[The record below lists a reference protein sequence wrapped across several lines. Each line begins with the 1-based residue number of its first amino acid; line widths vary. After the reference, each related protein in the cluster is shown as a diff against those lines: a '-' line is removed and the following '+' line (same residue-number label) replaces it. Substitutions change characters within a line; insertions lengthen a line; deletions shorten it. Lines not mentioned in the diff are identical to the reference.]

1 MMLPHLTIY
10 TDRFIPDWVGA
21 RAIGPFVLI
30 RPKYRDDKGIHA
42 HEYTHVKQWYKW
54 TALWAILVT
63 LALLG
68 LPEAAHVIVPFYGLS
83 VGIFPLMYVLVKSFR
98 LESEVEAY
106 AAQVKA
112 GAELERM
119 AKHLANPN
127 YKLNITEKEARER
140 IINCL

>member
-1 MMLPHLTIY
+1 MTIY
-10 TDRFIPDWVGA
+10 TDRFMPDWVGA
-21 RAIGPFVLI
+21 MAIGPFVLI
-30 RPKYRDDKGIHA
+30 RPKYKADKGIHV

-63 LALLG
+63 LALLV
-68 LPEAAHVIVPFYGLS
+68 LPEAAYVIVPFYGLS
-83 VGIFPLMYVLVKSFR
+83 VGIFPLMYALVKSFR

-112 GAELERM
+112 GADLDKM

-127 YKLNITEKEARER
+127 YKLGISEVDAKVELQRW
-140 IINCL
+140 L

>member
-1 MMLPHLTIY
+1 MTIY
-10 TDRFIPDWVGA
+10 TDRFMPDWVGA

-30 RPKYRDDKGIHA
+30 RPKYKDDKGIHA

-63 LALLG
+63 LALLA
-68 LPEAAHVIVPFYGLS
+68 LPEYISVIAPLYGLS
-83 VGIFPLMYVLVKSFR
+83 LGIFPVMYSLITSFR
-98 LESEVEAY
+98 LESEAEAY

-112 GAELERM
+112 GADLDKM

-127 YKLNITEKEARER
+127 YKLGISEVDAKVELQRW
-140 IINCL
+140 L

>member
-1 MMLPHLTIY
+1 MTIY
-10 TDRFIPDWVGA
+10 TDRFMPDWVGA

-30 RPKYRDDKGIHA
+30 RPKYKDDKGIHA

-63 LALLG
+63 LALLV
-68 LPEAAHVIVPFYGLS
+68 LPEAAYVIVPFYGLS
-83 VGIFPLMYVLVKSFR
+83 VGIFPLMYALVKSFR
-98 LESEVEAY
+98 LESEAEAY

-112 GAELERM
+112 GADLDKM

-127 YKLNITEKEARER
+127 YKLGISEEEAKAELQRW
-140 IINCL
+140 L